1 MGQGVPVG
9 KTPPRMSN
17 IIRAYFMYRVN
28 ECNAAT

>member
-9 KTPPRMSN
+9 KTPRMSN